1 MGRPEPL
8 EIGHGVSLP
17 PEELELAFA
26 RAGGPGGQNV
36 NKVETKVILRFDV
49 AGSTALPPEL
59 KDRIRR
65 RLAARLTA
73 AGEILIQ
80 ASRFRSRDRNV
91 DDARERLRELLQQA
105 LAEPKERR
113 PTRPTRASGQRRL
126 AGKRRRSDVK
136 RGRQGGDE

>member
-8 EIGHGVSLP
+8 EIGHGVALP
-17 PEELELAFA
+17 AEELELTFA

-36 NKVETKVILRFDV
+36 NKVETKVILRFDLE
-49 AGSTALPPEL
+49 GSTALAPEL
-59 KDRIRR
+59 KDRLRR
-65 RLAARLTA
+65 RLAARLTG
-73 AGEILIQ
+73 AGEILVQ

-105 LAEPKERR
+105 LAEPKKRR

-136 RGRQGGDE
+136 RGRQGGEE